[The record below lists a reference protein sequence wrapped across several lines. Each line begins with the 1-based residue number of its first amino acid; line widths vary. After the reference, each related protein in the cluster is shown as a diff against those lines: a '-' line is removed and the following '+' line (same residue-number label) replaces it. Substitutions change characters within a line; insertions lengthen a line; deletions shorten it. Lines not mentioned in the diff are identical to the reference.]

1 MSVSASDCSKGCE
14 SGWTVYLN
22 ESWPLSP
29 EEWHSSAG
37 RGYPREDGFYRGR
50 TKDEEEEGENLSMV
64 SDASSGPPSR
74 EVEDDCSNGSF
85 PPWEHRSWAKK
96 KTRESSKVEQHQNYY
111 YYEDTACSTHLKCTE
126 QEKTGS
132 RCFQYNKNS
141 APAERANSGKKGSSK
156 NRKGA

>member
-1 MSVSASDCSKGCE
+1 MSLSASDGTKGCE

-22 ESWPLSP
+22 ESWSLSP

-37 RGYPREDGFYRGR
+37 RGYTREDDSYRGR
-50 TKDEEEEGENLSMV
+50 TKDEEGENLSMV

-85 PPWEHRSWAKK
+85 PPRKHPSKTKK
-96 KTRESSKVEQHQNYY
+96 KTGESSKVEQYLNYY

-141 APAERANSGKKGSSK
+141 APAERANPGKKGSLK
-156 NRKGA
+156 NRKGT